1 MPFTASEDEQ
11 PQQLRPAS
19 ADEEACPVPD
29 HDGISS
35 FILQLT
41 CISTL
46 PATKDDSSFVWDYN
60 RHTQK
65 ESSTFGQGAEIKICL
80 KISGLYLYLFFL
92 HQAFCESIFRESYIW
107 CLFTLTTQ
115 CALLSTL
122 YALLWVIWHIFKLY
136 WLKFRNFRNILILPL
151 SKWCFNTSLQPL
163 TGTESHPGC
172 PTEISRSTAFLKCAF
187 VFLVQVWKT
196 TSCTFHLDFARLS
209 VSQF

>member
-60 RHTQK
+60 RHAQK

-80 KISGLYLYLFFL
+80 KISGL
-92 HQAFCESIFRESYIW
+92 
-107 CLFTLTTQ
+107 
-115 CALLSTL
+115 
-122 YALLWVIWHIFKLY
+122 
-136 WLKFRNFRNILILPL
+136 
-151 SKWCFNTSLQPL
+151 
-163 TGTESHPGC
+163 
-172 PTEISRSTAFLKCAF
+172 
-187 VFLVQVWKT
+187 
-196 TSCTFHLDFARLS
+196 
-209 VSQF
+209 

>member
-60 RHTQK
+60 RQTQK
-65 ESSTFGQGAEIKICL
+65 ESSTFGQGAEIKIRL
-80 KISGLYLYLFFL
+80 KISGLYFIFYFFL
-92 HQAFCESIFRESYIW
+92 HQAFCESIFWESYIW

-122 YALLWVIWHIFKLY
+122 YVLLWVIWHILNY
-136 WLKFRNFRNILILPL
+136 IDW
-151 SKWCFNTSLQPL
+151 SS
-163 TGTESHPGC
+163 
-172 PTEISRSTAFLKCAF
+172 
-187 VFLVQVWKT
+187 T
-196 TSCTFHLDFARLS
+196 TSVIFSYCHWAND
-209 VSQF
+209 VSIHPSNR